1 MFVRTIRSRFTFSP
15 YSAAY
20 ASNSREGLML
30 NVVPAGKV
38 TRSTFP
44 SSSTSVMSCF
54 RSTIAEPFFVR
65 FSMFIC
71 SFSHSARSFSGS
83 AEDSIRYL
91 AAVMSVFLSFAPSP
105 RSRGYLR
112 QSGVQSVPYLIG
124 GNVLK
129 QRKTIASCSP
139 SCPSDSGSMNV
150 T

>member
-1 MFVRTIRSRFTFSP
+1 
-15 YSAAY
+15 
-20 ASNSREGLML
+20 ML

-65 FSMFIC
+65 FSMLIC

-91 AAVMSVFLSFAPSP
+91 AAVMSVFLSFGTVTSVTRISAGRAAFSL
-105 RSRGYLR
+105 SRISSAGT
-112 QSGVQSVPYLIG
+112 SSSM
-124 GNVLK
+124 
-129 QRKTIASCSP
+129 RKSIASCSP